1 MDLIKAIDLG
11 ATNAAKENNE
21 RRQYIGASNIG
32 NDCELKLQYSLRGYP
47 QVAVPAPVLRIFKL
61 GHVLEDMVVEDLA
74 QSGLE
79 VMPVDPKTGEQWEY
93 TMFGGHVRGHADG
106 IIVAIEEGT
115 DKVVPVVLE
124 IKSMND
130 KKWQTFKT
138 QGIRRSHPVY
148 FSQMQLLMAL
158 SGSKAALMVAYN
170 KNTSLYHVEEVEYDE
185 EHFIALFVK
194 VRNVIRGKSTTR
206 ISNNPL
212 AFECRYCNYRPHCW
226 PHGETALS
234 VPVECVTCKHAKPVG
249 DRKWHCT
256 LHGTRATEPCK
267 DWYKVEGTSAKE

>member
-11 ATNAAKENNE
+11 AVNAAKEKDE

-32 NDCELKLQYSLRGYP
+32 SECELKLQYALRGYP
-47 QVAVPAPVLRIFKL
+47 QVALPAPVLRIFKL
-61 GHVLEDMVVEDLA
+61 GHVLEDMVVEDLIN
-74 QSGLE
+74 SGLK
-79 VMPVDPKTGEQWEY
+79 VFPVNQQTNEQWEY

-106 IIVAIEEGT
+106 IIVNMMEDGHAET
-115 DKVVPVVLE
+115 VVLE

-138 QGIRRSHPVY
+138 QGIRRSHPIY

-158 SGSKAALMVAYN
+158 SGSKLALMVSYN

-185 EHFIALFVK
+185 NHFIELFVK
-194 VRNVIRGKSTTR
+194 VRNVIRGRSTTR

-212 AFECRYCNYRPHCW
+212 AFDCRYCNFRPHCW
-226 PHGETALS
+226 PHGETALP

-267 DWYKVEGTSAKE
+267 DWYKVESTSAKE